1 MRMLAI
7 SLGLWILILPSIVAS
22 FLILTALAPVV
33 PPLYFAVVWIG
44 NAFSAVALLCGPF
57 LAAGPLAHSPVPTS
71 QSVRHR
77 STTNSSKEKNNEA
90 SITT

>member
-7 SLGLWILILPSIVAS
+7 SLGLLILILPSMVAS
-22 FLILTALAPVV
+22 FLILTALPAIVS
-33 PPLYFAVVWIG
+33 PLYFALVWSG
-44 NAFSAVALLCGPF
+44 VAFSAVALLCGQ
-57 LAAGPLAHSPVPTS
+57 SPAPTS

-77 STTNSSKEKNNEA
+77 STTNSLKEKNDEA